1 MAVGAF
7 PLRPVLLR
15 FRKGFSSMNT
25 NRFLASTAR
34 FAVGVSLCV
43 GAPVWAQDAE
53 DESEIVEDGTSAITT
68 IGRPGPNAILVS
80 ADRSEGVLLD
90 SFTGS
95 ATIIT
100 TRQIEGRQVRDI
112 ADVLRDVP
120 GVAVSSVA
128 GQTQIRLRGSEANHV
143 LVLVD
148 GIEVSDPF
156 GGEFDI
162 GTLQAEIGS
171 SVEVLRGPQSA
182 LYGSDAIGGVVA
194 YRGGDFDG
202 FGARIEGGTLGTVNG
217 AARYGYS
224 SETLSASLSAT
235 VVSTDGE
242 PNARDGVRDIG
253 RDSYTV
259 SGKVSAH
266 LTEGFSLRAAGR
278 FIRTEG
284 EFNSSDFNS
293 ANPTFGL
300 IIDSPDT
307 AFENEA
313 IYGLVGAR
321 LETLDGS
328 WTHDLSA
335 QIADINRETVGPFGP
350 SNSSEGDRLK
360 ASYVT
365 AYDFGGSGHSVTF
378 AADWEQERFRN
389 TTPGGFAFNGRR
401 QIENTG
407 LVGEYR
413 YAGSRFDFSAAIRH
427 DINDRFADA
436 TTFRVGAGYA
446 VTDTT
451 RLRASAGS
459 GIKNPGFFEL
469 FGFVDGTFIGNED
482 LTPEKSKSWEVGVD
496 QDFADG
502 AVRLSLT
509 YFDSELE
516 DEIFTTFPAP
526 SFIAT
531 PANRDTVSTQQGIEV
546 AISADLGS
554 GVSFNGAYSYLDAE
568 EDGVEEVRRPDEIA
582 SAALSWNAPDDAGG
596 ITLVVRYNGET
607 PDLAFTDPSFVP
619 VREILDDYTLVNLN
633 ARVRL
638 TDGVGLF
645 ARAENLL
652 DTQYEQVFSFVS
664 PGQSIIAGIEARF

>member
-1 MAVGAF
+1 M
-7 PLRPVLLR
+7 
-15 FRKGFSSMNT
+15 KNT
-25 NRFLASTAR
+25 RFLATSAR
-34 FAVGVSLCV
+34 FAVGISLCI
-43 GAPVWAQDAE
+43 GAPVLAQDAL
-53 DESEIVEDGTSAITT
+53 DEGEIVEDGTSVITMT
-68 IGRPGPNAILVS
+68 ERPGPNAILVS
-80 ADRSEGVLLD
+80 AERSEGVLLD

-100 TRQIEGRQVRDI
+100 TRDIEARQVRDI

-194 YRGGDFDG
+194 YRSGDYDG
-202 FGARIEGGTLGTVNG
+202 FGARIEGGTQGTVNG

-224 SETLSASLSAT
+224 GETLSASLSAT
-235 VVSTDGE
+235 FVSTDGE
-242 PNARDGVRDIG
+242 PNARGGVRDIG

-259 SGKVSAH
+259 SGKVTAQLSENFA
-266 LTEGFSLRAAGR
+266 LRAAGR

-284 EFNSSDFNS
+284 EFNNSDFV
-293 ANPTFGL
+293 AVNPTFGL

-313 IYGLVGAR
+313 FYGLVGAR
-321 LETLDGS
+321 LETLDGN

-365 AYDFGGSGHSVTF
+365 AYNFGGSDHSVSF
-378 AADWEQERFRN
+378 AADWERERFRN
-389 TTPGGFAFNGRR
+389 TTPGGFAFNGQR

-413 YAGSRFDFSAAIRH
+413 YVGNRFNLSAAIRH

-482 LTPEKSKSWEVGVD
+482 LTPEKSTGWEVGLD
-496 QDFADG
+496 QDFAEG

-526 SFIAT
+526 TFVAT
-531 PANRDTVSTQQGIEV
+531 PANRTTVSKQQGVEI
-546 AISADLGS
+546 AIAADLGS
-554 GVSFNGAYSYLDAE
+554 GISFNGAYSYLDAE

-582 SAALSWNAPDDAGG
+582 SAALSWTSPDDAGG

-607 PDLAFTDPSFVP
+607 PDLAFTDPSFIP
-619 VREILDDYTLVNLN
+619 VRETLDDFTLINLN

-638 TDGVGLF
+638 SEGVDLF
-645 ARAENLL
+645 ARAENLF
-652 DTQYEQVFSFVS
+652 DTRYEQVFSFVS
-664 PGQSIIAGIEARF
+664 PGQSIIAGIQARF